1 MKMTSHQIDSL
12 VRRVVL
18 GLEKKSLVTFNK
30 SKEAILNRAKE
41 IIVADYAKESQL
53 EEEVQRMLDDIE
65 KEQTDQFERH
75 RMFKMLKT
83 KIANERGIIL

>member
-30 SKEAILNRAKE
+30 SKEAILSRAKE

-53 EEEVQRMLDDIE
+53 EEEVHRMLDDIE